1 MYAGIRSTG
10 SCMAV
15 ALLACSPAVAQ
26 QTAQRDYP
34 SKAIRVV
41 VPYAAGGP
49 MDYIGRMLGR
59 KMAPTLGQQLV
70 IDNRP
75 GAGGALGT
83 DVVAKSP
90 PDGYTLLHTSS
101 SHASLPVITKSL
113 PYDPVRD
120 FAPVTLIVNSVG
132 FLFVAHPSV
141 PATSVRGFITTAKA
155 RPGKITYGSGGI
167 GNVMHLAAEIF
178 DDKAGTRLTHVPYK
192 GVGQAITDLLGGRI
206 DTCFGP
212 PTVLLP
218 HVRSGKLRALG
229 ITASRRWNELP
240 DVPTVDEAGV
250 KGYGFVPWY
259 GLWFPAGTP
268 QAYVTRMREEVAKA
282 LEDQEIRRGFA
293 EQGFAPVGSTPAEFA
308 KIIVDE
314 IELNKRLAAKI
325 GLEPQ

>member
-1 MYAGIRSTG
+1 MLTRNAGLCVT
-10 SCMAV
+10 V
-15 ALLACSPAVAQ
+15 LLATWGATAAAQ
-26 QTAQRDYP
+26 STPQRDYP
-34 SKAIRVV
+34 SRAIRVV

-59 KMAPTLGQQLV
+59 KMAPSLGQQLV

-75 GAGGALGT
+75 GAGGALGS

-113 PYDPVRD
+113 PYDAVRD

-141 PATSVRGFITTAKA
+141 PATSVQEFVKVAKA

-167 GNVMHLAAEIF
+167 GNVMHFAAEIF
-178 DDKAGTRLTHVPYK
+178 NDKARTQLTHVPYK

-212 PTVLLP
+212 ATALLP
-218 HVRSGKLRALG
+218 HIRTGKLKALG
-229 ITASRRWNELP
+229 ITASNRWSELP
-240 DVPTVDEAGV
+240 DVPTIDEAGV
-250 KGYGFVPWY
+250 KDYVFVPWY

-268 QAYVTRMREEVAKA
+268 QAYVDRMRDEVAKA
-282 LEDQEIRRGFA
+282 LEDGEIRRGFA
-293 EQGFAPVGSTPAEFA
+293 EQGFVPVGSTPAEFS
-308 KIIVDE
+308 KIIARE
-314 IELNKRLAAKI
+314 IQMNRQLAAKI